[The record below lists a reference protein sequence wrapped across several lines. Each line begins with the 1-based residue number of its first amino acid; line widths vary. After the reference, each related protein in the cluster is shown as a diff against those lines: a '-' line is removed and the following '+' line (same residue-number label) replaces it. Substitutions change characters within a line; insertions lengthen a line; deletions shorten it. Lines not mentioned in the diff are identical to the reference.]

1 MLDCLPEAED
11 WSPESQYAFLC
22 DHLEAMFHHVVCLQ
36 AASQQGLEALDR
48 EQSHWQELNQRTRQA
63 HQQLLQLLQLSPE
76 QRARLSQDIEPG
88 R

>member
-22 DHLEAMFHHVVCLQ
+22 DHLEAMHHHMTCLQ
-36 AASQQGLEALDR
+36 EASQQGLNALER
-48 EQSHWQELNQRTRQA
+48 EQSHWQELHQRTQQA

-76 QRARLSQDIEPG
+76 QRARLSQRNE
-88 R
+88 